1 MVKPHSLRC
10 EPNESNILVR
20 IAWNFLSRVSEPDR
34 LEPQT
39 CSSPR
44 VAISYQVLRTTL
56 IFNTDFHGMTQF
68 KSYLKVIQLESPH
81 YLYKIE
87 Y

>member
-1 MVKPHSLRC
+1 
-10 EPNESNILVR
+10 
-20 IAWNFLSRVSEPDR
+20 
-34 LEPQT
+34 
-39 CSSPR
+39 
-44 VAISYQVLRTTL
+44 L

>member
-1 MVKPHSLRC
+1 MSQTF
-10 EPNESNILVR
+10 
-20 IAWNFLSRVSEPDR
+20 WSELLEISCGR

-44 VAISYQVLRTTL
+44 VAISNQVLRTTL